1 MHRLGYAHSDIKLE
15 NICAFVKSNG
25 KLSFTLIDFG
35 VSCKLRKNGDKNTHK
50 RFRGNL
56 QTASPYHIAVKRPN
70 AVDDLI
76 SLLNSAF
83 LFVKGSLPWFDD
95 VLNSSKESEAKE
107 FKERFALFRLKH
119 RKKHAEEL

>member
-1 MHRLGYAHSDIKLE
+1 MEEEAVFVQQELE
-15 NICAFVKSNG
+15 M
-25 KLSFTLIDFG
+25 
-35 VSCKLRKNGDKNTHK
+35 
-50 RFRGNL
+50 
-56 QTASPYHIAVKRPN
+56 
-70 AVDDLI
+70 

-119 RKKHAEEL
+119 RKKHAE

>member
-1 MHRLGYAHSDIKLE
+1 M
-15 NICAFVKSNG
+15 
-25 KLSFTLIDFG
+25 
-35 VSCKLRKNGDKNTHK
+35 RKNGDKNTHK

-70 AVDDLI
+70 QIDDLI

-95 VLNSSKESEAKE
+95 VLDSSKESEAKE